1 MKAPAK
7 KGVAMTQ
14 ERTQQITQQQI
25 DFLGWN
31 AYEISNGLIRLVA
44 VPDIGGRIMA
54 YDLGPHAYLY
64 VDRTLAGKL
73 FSAEENQGDGSLAA
87 WKNYGGDKTWPAPQ
101 GWDHEDQWAGPP
113 DSILDTGQYHLDK
126 CHSNAGEAVIQMT
139 SPSGSP
145 TGVQIT
151 RQATIRAGSSRVTLD
166 LSFRNISQR
175 SVRWS
180 IWDVVQLNA
189 GRLNSTGQLSPET
202 ECVVTAPLNPK
213 SKYESGYSVM
223 FGDLNNPQWQVDH
236 TNRLFLGSYQW
247 EIGKVGLDSR
257 DGWAAF
263 ANKATRQ
270 AFAARYTP
278 QPEGEYPDGGAGVE
292 FWTVGR
298 GTVANLDYEHSD
310 IYLMEVEI
318 LSPFQKIEPGQTA
331 SFQIEWGSCLCP
343 GPIVDV
349 TEGGCVGRKLMAT
362 RQGQYTH
369 ITGKFGVFDLG
380 RLKLEWLDQDGKVLL
395 SSDMG
400 PVSPLGVVALDHI
413 LEGPSLATGVQL
425 TVAYDNKQACV
436 LAGAGV

>member
-1 MKAPAK
+1 
-7 KGVAMTQ
+7 MTHQ
-14 ERTQQITQQQI
+14 QTQQITHQQI
-25 DFLGWN
+25 DFRGWN

-54 YDLGPHAYLY
+54 YDLGPYAYLY

-73 FSAEENQGDGSLAA
+73 YSAEENQGDGSLAA

-113 DSILDTGQYHLDK
+113 DSILDTGRYQLDT
-126 CHSNAGEAVIQMT
+126 CYSNAAEAVIQMT
-139 SPSGSP
+139 SPGGSP

-151 RQATIRAGSSRVTLD
+151 RKATIHTGSSRVALD

-175 SVRWS
+175 SLRWS

-189 GRLNSTGQLSPET
+189 ERLSPTGQLSPET
-202 ECVVTAPLNPK
+202 ECSVSTPLNPK
-213 SKYESGYSVM
+213 SKFESGYYVL
-223 FGDLNNPQWQVDH
+223 FGEPHNPQWQVDQ
-236 TNRLFLGSYQW
+236 TGGLFLGSYQW

-257 DGWAAF
+257 GGWAAF

-278 QPEGEYPDGGAGVE
+278 QLDGDYPDDGAGVE

-298 GTVANLDYEHSD
+298 GKVANLDYEQSD

-318 LSPFQKIEPGQTA
+318 LSPFQQIEPGRTA
-331 SFQIEWGSCLCP
+331 SFRIEWGSCLCP

-349 TEGGCVGRKLMAT
+349 TEGGCVGKKLTAR

-369 ITGKFGVFDLG
+369 FTGIFGVFDLG
-380 RLKLEWLDQDGKVLL
+380 RLKLEWLDQEGKVLL
-395 SSDMG
+395 SSDIG

-413 LEGPSLATGVQL
+413 LEGPSSATQVQL
-425 TVAYDNKQACV
+425 SVADDNQQASV
-436 LAGAGV
+436 LTRAVL